1 LRIGHV
7 EQDDGAG
14 EVIKTPALDWLTLA
28 PSLALLAA
36 TLVSLL
42 SAVLVPERFRKNVS
56 WAACLAGYVGAF
68 ATAAVLFDRGANARA
83 VIANSLFRDRY
94 GALAAMVVAG
104 VGLLTALVYY
114 GERSSTDRYGERFA
128 LLASAGGGMILFAQS
143 ANLLTLFLGLEW
155 FSLSLY
161 VLCALERERPEAI
174 EAGFKYLI
182 VGGFSSAILVFGSAF
197 VYGAT
202 GTLNLA
208 QIAGKAP
215 SGNLLLLT
223 GLAMILTGFAFKAS
237 AAPFHT
243 WTPDVYQGAPTP
255 VSGFMAGATKA
266 VALVVALRVLTVSF
280 PEQEH
285 LWTSAAAVLAVA
297 SLVIGNLGALVQ
309 RDLKRMLAYSSIS
322 HAGFLLLAVTAA
334 SSLGTRALLF
344 YLIPYGAASVGVFA
358 LVALHEREQ
367 GEPATLDNLAG
378 FGWRR
383 PLSGIALWIFMLSFA
398 GFPLTGG
405 FVGKVYVFAAA
416 YQAGWTWLLVVGA
429 VATLVSLGYYLA
441 VVRAIYM
448 RPGLGE
454 KAVAGSAPPMRDRLL
469 SSAVFVAVVVTVGSF
484 FATQP
489 LIDLA
494 KHAASQLPF

>member
-1 LRIGHV
+1 
-7 EQDDGAG
+7 
-14 EVIKTPALDWLTLA
+14 VIKTPPIDWLTLA
-28 PSLALLAA
+28 PALALLAA
-36 TLVSLL
+36 TLASLMT
-42 SAVLVPERFRKNVS
+42 AVLVPERFRKNVS
-56 WAACLAGYVGAF
+56 WAACLAGYAGAL
-68 ATAAVLFDRGANARA
+68 AAAGVLFDRSAHAHA

-94 GALAAMVVAG
+94 GALAAMIVAG
-104 VGLLTALVYY
+104 VGLLTTLVYY
-114 GERSSTDRYGERFA
+114 GERSATDRFGERFA
-128 LLASAGGGMILFAQS
+128 LLASAGGGMIFFAQS

-155 FSLSLY
+155 FSISLY

-182 VGGFSSAILVFGSAF
+182 VGGFSSAIFVFGAAF
-197 VYGAT
+197 VYGAS

-208 QIAGKAP
+208 QIAGKAA
-215 SGNLLLLT
+215 SGDLLLLT
-223 GLAMILTGFAFKAS
+223 GLAMILTGFGFKAS

-280 PEQEH
+280 PDQEH
-285 LWTSAAAVLAVA
+285 LWTTAAAVLAVA
-297 SLVIGNLGALVQ
+297 SLVVGNLAALAQ

-334 SSLGTRALLF
+334 SSLGARALLY

-358 LVALHEREQ
+358 LAALHERER
-367 GEPATLDNLAG
+367 GEPTTLDNLAG

-383 PLSGIALWIFMLSFA
+383 PLHGIALWIFMLSFA

-429 VATLVSLGYYLA
+429 VATVVSLGYYLA

-448 RPGLGE
+448 RPGIDEHAGADGE
-454 KAVAGSAPPMRDRLL
+454 LPMLDRLL
-469 SSAVFVAVVVTVGSF
+469 SIAVFVATVITVGSF
-484 FATQP
+484 FAAQP
-489 LIDLA
+489 LINLA

>member
-1 LRIGHV
+1 M
-7 EQDDGAG
+7 
-14 EVIKTPALDWLTLA
+14 IKTPAIDWLTLA
-28 PSLALLAA
+28 PSLALVAA
-36 TLVSLL
+36 MIASLMA
-42 SAVLVPERFRKNVS
+42 AVLAPERWRKNLS
-56 WAACLAGYVGAF
+56 WAFCLVGYAGAF
-68 ATAAVLFDRGANARA
+68 AAAAILFDRGARA
-83 VIANSLFRDRY
+83 HTVIAGSLYRDRY

-104 VGLLTALVYY
+104 VGLLTTLVYY
-114 GERSSTDRYGERFA
+114 GERSSIDRFGERYA

-155 FSLSLY
+155 MSISLY

-182 VGGFSSAILVFGSAF
+182 VGGFSSAVLVFGAAF

-202 GTLNLA
+202 GTLNFA
-208 QIAGKAP
+208 QIAGKVP
-215 SGNLLLLT
+215 SGDLLLLT
-223 GLAMILTGFAFKAS
+223 GLAMVLTGFAFKAS

-266 VALVVALRVLTVSF
+266 VALVVALRLLTVSF
-280 PEQEH
+280 PDQEH
-285 LWTSAAAVLAVA
+285 LWTGTAAALAVA
-297 SLVIGNLGALVQ
+297 SLVVGNLGALVQ

-358 LVALHEREQ
+358 LVALHERET
-367 GEPATLDNLAG
+367 GEPTTLDNLAG

-416 YQAGWTWLLVVGA
+416 YQSGWTWLLVVGA
-429 VATLVSLGYYLA
+429 LATLVSLGYYLA

-448 RPGLGE
+448 RPGPNE
-454 KAVAGSAPPMRDRLL
+454 KATKTDTPLPLDRML

-494 KHAASQLPF
+494 KNAASQLPF

>member
-1 LRIGHV
+1 
-7 EQDDGAG
+7 
-14 EVIKTPALDWLTLA
+14 VIKTPAIDWLTLA
-28 PSLALLAA
+28 PALALVAA
-36 TLVSLL
+36 TIASLM
-42 SAVLVPERFRKNVS
+42 SAVLVPERWRKNVS
-56 WAACLAGYVGAF
+56 WFFCLAGYAGAF
-68 ATAAVLFDRGANARA
+68 AAAAILYDRSPHARS
-83 VIANSLFRDRY
+83 VIANALFRDRY
-94 GALAAMVVAG
+94 GALAAMIVTG
-104 VGLLTALVYY
+104 VGLLTTLVYY
-114 GERSSTDRYGERFA
+114 GEHSKGDRVGERFA
-128 LLASAGGGMILFAQS
+128 LLASAGGGMILFAQA

-155 FSLSLY
+155 LSISLY
-161 VLCALERERPEAI
+161 VLVALERERPEAI

-202 GTLNLA
+202 GTLELT
-208 QIAGKAP
+208 QIADKAP
-215 SGNLLLLT
+215 SGDLLLLT
-223 GLAMILTGFAFKAS
+223 GLAMIIVGFAFKAS
-237 AAPFHT
+237 VAPFHT
-243 WTPDVYQGAPTP
+243 WTPDVYQGAATP

-280 PEQEH
+280 PNQEH

-297 SLVIGNLGALVQ
+297 SLLVGNLGALVQ

-358 LVALHEREQ
+358 LAALHEREL
-367 GEPATLDNLAG
+367 GEPASLDNLAG

-416 YQAGWTWLLVVGA
+416 YQSGWTWLLIVGA
-429 VATLVSLGYYLA
+429 AATLVSLGYYLA

-448 RPGLGE
+448 HPAGE
-454 KAVAGSAPPMRDRLL
+454 KEAPEQGDLPLLDRMLSVAVCA
-469 SSAVFVAVVVTVGSF
+469 AVVVTVGSF

-494 KHAASQLPF
+494 KNAASQLLF

>member
-1 LRIGHV
+1 M
-7 EQDDGAG
+7 
-14 EVIKTPALDWLTLA
+14 IKTPAIDWLTLA
-28 PSLALLAA
+28 PALALVAA
-36 TLVSLL
+36 TIASLM
-42 SAVLVPERFRKNVS
+42 SAVLVPERWRRNVS
-56 WAACLAGYVGAF
+56 WFVCLAGYAGAF
-68 ATAAVLFDRGANARA
+68 AAAAILYDRSPHARSVVANA
-83 VIANSLFRDRY
+83 LFRDRY
-94 GALAAMVVAG
+94 GALAAMIVTG
-104 VGLLTALVYY
+104 VGLLTTLVFY
-114 GERSSTDRYGERFA
+114 GERSGADRAGERFA
-128 LLASAGGGMILFAQS
+128 LLASAGGGMILFAQA

-155 FSLSLY
+155 LSISLY
-161 VLCALERERPEAI
+161 VLVALERERPEAI

-202 GTLNLA
+202 GTLELA

-215 SGNLLLLT
+215 SGDLILLT
-223 GLAMILTGFAFKAS
+223 GLAMIIVGFAFKAS
-237 AAPFHT
+237 VAPFHT
-243 WTPDVYQGAPTP
+243 WTPDVYQGAATP

-266 VALVVALRVLTVSF
+266 VALVVALRVLTISF
-280 PEQEH
+280 PNQEH

-297 SLVIGNLGALVQ
+297 SLVVGNLGALVQ

-358 LVALHEREQ
+358 LAALHEREL
-367 GEPATLDNLAG
+367 GEPASLDNLAG

-416 YQAGWTWLLVVGA
+416 YQSGWTWLLIVGA
-429 VATLVSLGYYLA
+429 AATLVSLGYYLA

-448 RPGLGE
+448 HPPGE
-454 KAVAGSAPPMRDRLL
+454 KEAPEKSDLPLLDRMLSVAVCA
-469 SSAVFVAVVVTVGSF
+469 AVVVTVGSF

-494 KHAASQLPF
+494 KNAASQLPL

>member
-1 LRIGHV
+1 
-7 EQDDGAG
+7 
-14 EVIKTPALDWLTLA
+14 VIRTPAIDWLTLA

-36 TLVSLL
+36 TIASLM
-42 SAVLVPERFRKNVS
+42 SAVLVPERWRKNVS
-56 WAACLAGYVGAF
+56 WFFCLAGYASAF
-68 ATAAVLFDRGANARA
+68 AAAAILFDRSPHSRG
-83 VIANSLFRDRY
+83 VIANALFRDRY
-94 GALAAMVVAG
+94 GALAAMIVAG
-104 VGLLTALVYY
+104 VGLLTTLVYY
-114 GERSSTDRYGERFA
+114 GERSTVDRVGERFA

-155 FSLSLY
+155 LSISLY

-182 VGGFSSAILVFGSAF
+182 VGGFSSAILVFGAAF

-215 SGNLLLLT
+215 SGDLLLIT
-223 GLAMILTGFAFKAS
+223 GLAMILVGFAFKAS

-243 WTPDVYQGAPTP
+243 WTPDVYQGAATP

-266 VALVVALRVLTVSF
+266 VALLVALRVLSVSF
-280 PEQEH
+280 SAQEH

-297 SLVIGNLGALVQ
+297 SLVVGNLAALAQ

-322 HAGFLLLAVTAA
+322 HAGFLLFAITAA
-334 SSLGTRALLF
+334 SSLGTRALLY

-358 LVALHEREQ
+358 LAALHEREL

-405 FVGKVYVFAAA
+405 FVGKVYLFAAA
-416 YQAGWTWLLVVGA
+416 YRSGWTWLLIVGA

-448 RPGLGE
+448 RPDPDE
-454 KAVAGSAPPMRDRLL
+454 KIAAEEEPPLLDRMLSTAVLA
-469 SSAVFVAVVVTVGSF
+469 AVVVTVGSF
-484 FATQP
+484 FAAQP

-494 KHAASQLPF
+494 QHAASQLPL

>member
-1 LRIGHV
+1 M
-7 EQDDGAG
+7 
-14 EVIKTPALDWLTLA
+14 IKTPAIDWLTLA

-36 TLVSLL
+36 TLVSLM
-42 SAVLVPERFRKNVS
+42 SAVLVPERLRKNVS
-56 WAACLAGYVGAF
+56 WAACLAGYAGAF
-68 ATAAVLFDRGANARA
+68 AAAAVLFDRSANARA

-114 GERSSTDRYGERFA
+114 GERSSADRFGERFA
-128 LLASAGGGMILFAQS
+128 LLASAGGGMIFFAQS

-155 FSLSLY
+155 FSISLY

-182 VGGFSSAILVFGSAF
+182 VGGFSSAILVFGAAF

-208 QIAGKAP
+208 QIAGKVP
-215 SGNLLLLT
+215 SGDLLLLT
-223 GLAMILTGFAFKAS
+223 GLAMILTGFGFKAS

-280 PEQEH
+280 PDQEH

-297 SLVIGNLGALVQ
+297 SLVVGNLAALAQ

-334 SSLGTRALLF
+334 SSLGARALLY

-358 LVALHEREQ
+358 LAALHERER
-367 GEPATLDNLAG
+367 GEPTTLDNLAG

-383 PLSGIALWIFMLSFA
+383 PLHGIALWIFMLSFA

-416 YQAGWTWLLVVGA
+416 YQAGWTWLLIVGA

-448 RPGLGE
+448 RPGPDE
-454 KAVAGSAPPMRDRLL
+454 NASSDSEPPMPDRLL
-469 SSAVFVAVVVTVGSF
+469 SIAVLVATVITVGSF
-484 FATQP
+484 FAAQP

-494 KHAASQLPF
+494 KHATSQLPL

>member
-1 LRIGHV
+1 
-7 EQDDGAG
+7 
-14 EVIKTPALDWLTLA
+14 VIKTPAVDWLTLA

-36 TLVSLL
+36 TIAALS
-42 SAVLVPERFRKNVS
+42 SAVLVPERRRKNVS
-56 WAACLAGYVGAF
+56 WFFCLTGYAGAF
-68 ATAAVLFDRGANARA
+68 AAAAFLFDRSPHSRS
-83 VIANSLFRDRY
+83 VIANALFRDRY
-94 GALAAMVVAG
+94 GALAALIVAG
-104 VGLLTALVYY
+104 VGLLTTLVFY
-114 GERSSTDRYGERFA
+114 GERSTVDRVGERFA

-155 FSLSLY
+155 MSISLY

-215 SGNLLLLT
+215 SGDLLLIS
-223 GLAMILTGFAFKAS
+223 GLAMILVGFAFKAS

-243 WTPDVYQGAPTP
+243 WTPDVYQGAATP

-266 VALVVALRVLTVSF
+266 VALLVALRVLSLSF
-280 PEQEH
+280 SAQEH

-297 SLVIGNLGALVQ
+297 SLVVGNLAALAQ

-322 HAGFLLLAVTAA
+322 HAGFLLLAITAA
-334 SSLGTRALLF
+334 SSLGTRALLY

-358 LVALHEREQ
+358 LAALHEREL

-405 FVGKVYVFAAA
+405 FVGKVYLFAAA
-416 YQAGWTWLLVVGA
+416 YRSGWTWLIIVGVA
-429 VATLVSLGYYLA
+429 ATLVSLGYYLA

-448 RPGLGE
+448 RPDPDE
-454 KAVAGSAPPMRDRLL
+454 KAVAEEEALLLDRML
-469 SSAVFVAVVVTVGSF
+469 SIAVCAAVVVTVGSF
-484 FATQP
+484 FAAQP

-494 KHAASQLPF
+494 RHAAGQLPL

>member
-1 LRIGHV
+1 L
-7 EQDDGAG
+7 
-14 EVIKTPALDWLTLA
+14 IKTPAIDWLTLA

-36 TLVSLL
+36 TIASLL
-42 SAVLVPERFRKNVS
+42 SAVIVPERRRKDVS
-56 WAACLAGYVGAF
+56 WFFCLTGYAGAF
-68 ATAAVLFDRGANARA
+68 AAAAVLYDRSPHARA
-83 VIANSLFRDRY
+83 VVANALFRDRY
-94 GALAAMVVAG
+94 GALAAMIVAG
-104 VGLLTALVYY
+104 VGLLTTLVYY
-114 GERSSTDRYGERFA
+114 GERSATDRVGERFA
-128 LLASAGGGMILFAQS
+128 LLASAGGGMIFFAQS

-155 FSLSLY
+155 LSISLY
-161 VLCALERERPEAI
+161 VLCALERERPEAV

-215 SGNLLLLT
+215 SGDLLLIA
-223 GLAMILTGFAFKAS
+223 GLAMIIVGFAFKAS
-237 AAPFHT
+237 VAPFHT
-243 WTPDVYQGAPTP
+243 WTPDVYQGAATP

-266 VALVVALRVLTVSF
+266 VALLVALRVLTVSF
-280 PEQEH
+280 PAQEH

-297 SLVIGNLGALVQ
+297 SLVVGNLAALAQ

-334 SSLGTRALLF
+334 SSLGTRALLY

-358 LVALHEREQ
+358 LAALHEREL
-367 GEPATLDNLAG
+367 GEPASLDNLAG

-416 YQAGWTWLLVVGA
+416 YQSGWTWLLIVGA
-429 VATLVSLGYYLA
+429 LATLVSLGYYLA

-448 RPGLGE
+448 RPAAEE
-454 KAVAGSAPPMRDRLL
+454 KADAKDEPPLLDRMLSVAVLL
-469 SSAVFVAVVVTVGSF
+469 AVVVTVGSF

-494 KHAASQLPF
+494 THAASQLLL

>member
-1 LRIGHV
+1 MIR
-7 EQDDGAG
+7 
-14 EVIKTPALDWLTLA
+14 TPAIDWLTLA

-36 TLVSLL
+36 TIASLM
-42 SAVLVPERFRKNVS
+42 SAVLVPESWRKNVS
-56 WAACLAGYVGAF
+56 WLFCLTGYAGAF
-68 ATAAVLFDRGANARA
+68 AFAAVLFERSPHAHS
-83 VIANSLFRDRY
+83 VIANALFRDRY
-94 GALAAMVVAG
+94 GALAAMIVAG
-104 VGLLTALVYY
+104 VGLLTTLVYY
-114 GERSSTDRYGERFA
+114 GERSTVDRVGERFA

-155 FSLSLY
+155 LSISLY
-161 VLCALERERPEAI
+161 VLVALERERPEAI

-182 VGGFSSAILVFGSAF
+182 VGGFSSAILVFGAAF

-215 SGNLLLLT
+215 SGDLFLIT
-223 GLAMILTGFAFKAS
+223 GLAMILVGFAFKAS

-243 WTPDVYQGAPTP
+243 WTPDVYQGAATP

-266 VALVVALRVLTVSF
+266 VALLVALRVLSVSF
-280 PEQEH
+280 SAQEH
-285 LWTSAAAVLAVA
+285 LWTSAAAVLAVT
-297 SLVIGNLGALVQ
+297 SLVVGNLAALAQ

-322 HAGFLLLAVTAA
+322 HAGFLLFAITAA
-334 SSLGTRALLF
+334 SSLGARALLF

-358 LVALHEREQ
+358 LAALHEREL

-405 FVGKVYVFAAA
+405 FVGKVYLFAAA
-416 YQAGWTWLLVVGA
+416 YQAGWTWLLIVGA

-448 RPGLGE
+448 RPAGDE
-454 KAVAGSAPPMRDRLL
+454 KAAASEEPPLVDRML
-469 SSAVFVAVVVTVGSF
+469 STAVIAAVVVTVGSF

-494 KHAASQLPF
+494 RHAASQLPL

>member
-1 LRIGHV
+1 M
-7 EQDDGAG
+7 
-14 EVIKTPALDWLTLA
+14 IKTPALDWLTLA

-36 TLVSLL
+36 TIASLL
-42 SAVLVPERFRKNVS
+42 VAVLVPERRRKIFA
-56 WAACLAGYVGAF
+56 WLFCLAGYAGAL
-68 ATAAVLFDRGANARA
+68 AAAAVLFDRSPDAHG
-83 VIANSLFRDRY
+83 VIANALFRDRY
-94 GALAAMVVAG
+94 GALAAMIAAG
-104 VGLLTALVYY
+104 VGLLTTLVYY
-114 GERSSTDRYGERFA
+114 GERSTVDRVGERFA

-155 FSLSLY
+155 MSISLY
-161 VLCALERERPEAI
+161 VLCALERERPEAV

-215 SGNLLLLT
+215 SGDLLLLT
-223 GLAMILTGFAFKAS
+223 GLAMIIVGFAFKAS

-243 WTPDVYQGAPTP
+243 WTPDVYQGAATP

-266 VALVVALRVLTVSF
+266 MALVVALRVLTISF
-280 PEQEH
+280 PDQEH
-285 LWTSAAAVLAVA
+285 LWTGAAAVLAVA
-297 SLVIGNLGALVQ
+297 SLVVGNLGALVQ

-322 HAGFLLLAVTAA
+322 HAGFLLIALTAA
-334 SSLGTRALLF
+334 SSLGARALLF
-344 YLIPYGAASVGVFA
+344 YLIPYGAASVGAFA
-358 LVALHEREQ
+358 LIALHEREL
-367 GEPATLDNLAG
+367 GEPATLDNIAG

-383 PLSGIALWIFMLSFA
+383 PLNGIALWIFMLSFA

-416 YQAGWTWLLVVGA
+416 YKSGWIWLIIVG
-429 VATLVSLGYYLA
+429 VLATLVSLGYYLA

-448 RPGLGE
+448 RPGLE
-454 KAVAGSAPPMRDRLL
+454 KEAAAKDRSAAARSHAFERCHSWR
-469 SSAVFVAVVVTVGSF
+469 SS
-484 FATQP
+484 
-489 LIDLA
+489 
-494 KHAASQLPF
+494 

>member
-1 LRIGHV
+1 
-7 EQDDGAG
+7 
-14 EVIKTPALDWLTLA
+14 VIKTPAIDWLTLA

-36 TLVSLL
+36 TIASLMA
-42 SAVLVPERFRKNVS
+42 AVLVPERWRKNVS
-56 WAACLAGYVGAF
+56 WFFCLAGYASAF
-68 ATAAVLFDRGANARA
+68 AAAAVLFERSPHAHG
-83 VIANSLFRDRY
+83 VIANALFRDRY
-94 GALAAMVVAG
+94 GALAAMIVSG
-104 VGLLTALVYY
+104 VGLLTTLVYY
-114 GERSSTDRYGERFA
+114 GERSTVDRVGERFA
-128 LLASAGGGMILFAQS
+128 LLASAGGGMIFFAQS

-155 FSLSLY
+155 LSISLY
-161 VLCALERERPEAI
+161 VLCAIERERPEAV

-197 VYGAT
+197 VYGAS

-208 QIAGKAP
+208 QIAGKVP
-215 SGNLLLLT
+215 SGDLLLVT
-223 GLAMILTGFAFKAS
+223 GLAMILVGFAFKAS
-237 AAPFHT
+237 VAPFHT
-243 WTPDVYQGAPTP
+243 WTPDVYQGAATP

-280 PEQEH
+280 PNQEH
-285 LWTSAAAVLAVA
+285 LWTGAAAVLAVA
-297 SLVIGNLGALVQ
+297 SLLVGNLGALVQ

-334 SSLGTRALLF
+334 SSLGTRALLY

-358 LVALHEREQ
+358 LVALHEREL

-383 PLSGIALWIFMLSFA
+383 PLNGIALWIFMLSFA

-416 YQAGWTWLLVVGA
+416 YQAGWTWLLIVGA

-441 VVRAIYM
+441 VIRAIYM
-448 RPGLGE
+448 RPGPDE
-454 KAVAGSAPPMRDRLL
+454 KAATAEEPPLLDRML
-469 SSAVFVAVVVTVGSF
+469 STAVLAAVVVTVGSF
-484 FATQP
+484 FAAQP

-494 KHAASQLPF
+494 QHAASQLPL

>member
-1 LRIGHV
+1 
-7 EQDDGAG
+7 
-14 EVIKTPALDWLTLA
+14 VIKTPAIDWLTLA

-36 TLVSLL
+36 TIASLMA
-42 SAVLVPERFRKNVS
+42 AVLVPERWRKNVS
-56 WAACLAGYVGAF
+56 WFFCLAGYASAF
-68 ATAAVLFDRGANARA
+68 TAAAVLFERSPHAHG
-83 VIANSLFRDRY
+83 VIANALFRDRY
-94 GALAAMVVAG
+94 GALAAMIVSG
-104 VGLLTALVYY
+104 VGLLTTLVYY
-114 GERSSTDRYGERFA
+114 GERSTVDRVGERFA
-128 LLASAGGGMILFAQS
+128 LLASAGGGMIFFAQS

-155 FSLSLY
+155 LSISLY
-161 VLCALERERPEAI
+161 VLCALERERPEAV

-197 VYGAT
+197 VYGAS

-208 QIAGKAP
+208 QIAGKVP
-215 SGNLLLLT
+215 SGDLLLVT
-223 GLAMILTGFAFKAS
+223 GLAMILVGFAFKAS
-237 AAPFHT
+237 VAPFHA
-243 WTPDVYQGAPTP
+243 WTPDVYQGAATP

-280 PEQEH
+280 PNQEH
-285 LWTSAAAVLAVA
+285 LWTGAAAVLAVA
-297 SLVIGNLGALVQ
+297 SLLVGNLGALVQ

-334 SSLGTRALLF
+334 SSLGTRALLY

-358 LVALHEREQ
+358 LVALHEREL

-383 PLSGIALWIFMLSFA
+383 PLNGIALWIFMLSFA

-416 YQAGWTWLLVVGA
+416 YQAGWTWLLIVGA

-441 VVRAIYM
+441 VIRAIYM
-448 RPGLGE
+448 RPGPDE
-454 KAVAGSAPPMRDRLL
+454 KAAATEEPPLLDRML
-469 SSAVFVAVVVTVGSF
+469 STAVLAAVVVTVGSF
-484 FATQP
+484 FAAQP

-494 KHAASQLPF
+494 QHAASQLPL

>member
-1 LRIGHV
+1 
-7 EQDDGAG
+7 
-14 EVIKTPALDWLTLA
+14 VINTPAIDWLALA
-28 PSLALLAA
+28 PSLALIAA
-36 TLVSLL
+36 MIGALMA
-42 SAVLVPERFRKNVS
+42 AVLVPERWRRNVS
-56 WAACLAGYVGAF
+56 WFFCLAGYAGAF
-68 ATAAVLFDRGANARA
+68 AFAAVLFERSPHAHA
-83 VIANSLFRDRY
+83 VIANALFRDRY
-94 GALAAMVVAG
+94 GALAAMVVSG

-114 GERSSTDRYGERFA
+114 GEHSKLDRVGERFA
-128 LLASAGGGMILFAQS
+128 LLASAGGGMILFAQA
-143 ANLLTLFLGLEW
+143 ANLLTLFLGLEGL
-155 FSLSLY
+155 SISLY
-161 VLCALERERPEAI
+161 VLVALERERPEAI

-215 SGNLLLLT
+215 SGDLLLLT
-223 GLAMILTGFAFKAS
+223 GLAMIIVGFAFKAS
-237 AAPFHT
+237 VAPFHT
-243 WTPDVYQGAPTP
+243 WTPDVYQGAATP

-280 PEQEH
+280 PNQEH

-297 SLVIGNLGALVQ
+297 SLVVGNLGALVQ

-344 YLIPYGAASVGVFA
+344 YLIPYGAASVGAFA
-358 LVALHEREQ
+358 LIALHEREL

-429 VATLVSLGYYLA
+429 LATLVSLGYYLA

-448 RPGLGE
+448 RPAAEEEAAAKEG
-454 KAVAGSAPPMRDRLL
+454 PPLLDRML
-469 SSAVFVAVVVTVGSF
+469 SSAVCLAVVVTVGSF
-484 FATQP
+484 FAAQP

-494 KHAASQLPF
+494 RHAASQLLF

>member
-1 LRIGHV
+1 
-7 EQDDGAG
+7 
-14 EVIKTPALDWLTLA
+14 VIRTPAIDWLTLA

-36 TLVSLL
+36 TIASLM
-42 SAVLVPERFRKNVS
+42 SAVLVPERWRKNVS
-56 WAACLAGYVGAF
+56 WFFCLTGYASAF
-68 ATAAVLFDRGANARA
+68 AAAAILFDRSPHSRG
-83 VIANSLFRDRY
+83 VIANALFRDRY
-94 GALAAMVVAG
+94 GALAAMIVTG
-104 VGLLTALVYY
+104 VGLLTTLVYY
-114 GERSSTDRYGERFA
+114 GERSTVDRVGERFA

-155 FSLSLY
+155 LSISLY

-182 VGGFSSAILVFGSAF
+182 VGGFSSAILVFGAAF

-215 SGNLLLLT
+215 SGDLLLIT
-223 GLAMILTGFAFKAS
+223 GLAMILVGFAFKAS

-243 WTPDVYQGAPTP
+243 WTPDVYQGAATP

-266 VALVVALRVLTVSF
+266 VALLVALRVLSVSF
-280 PEQEH
+280 SAQEH

-297 SLVIGNLGALVQ
+297 SLVVGNLAALAQ

-322 HAGFLLLAVTAA
+322 HAGFLLFAITAA
-334 SSLGTRALLF
+334 SSLGTRALLY

-358 LVALHEREQ
+358 LAALHEREL

-405 FVGKVYVFAAA
+405 FVGKVYLFAAA
-416 YQAGWTWLLVVGA
+416 YRSGWTWLLIVGA

-448 RPGLGE
+448 RPDPDE
-454 KAVAGSAPPMRDRLL
+454 KIAAEEEPPLLDRML
-469 SSAVFVAVVVTVGSF
+469 STAVFAAVVVTVGSF
-484 FATQP
+484 FAVQP

-494 KHAASQLPF
+494 KHAASQLPL

>member
-1 LRIGHV
+1 
-7 EQDDGAG
+7 
-14 EVIKTPALDWLTLA
+14 VIKTPAIDWLALA

-36 TLVSLL
+36 TLASLM

-56 WAACLAGYVGAF
+56 WAFCLAGYAGAF
-68 ATAAVLFDRGANARA
+68 AAAAVLYDRSANAHA

-94 GALAAMVVAG
+94 GALAAMIVAG

-114 GERSSTDRYGERFA
+114 GERSSADRFGERFA
-128 LLASAGGGMILFAQS
+128 LLASAGGGMIFFAQS

-155 FSLSLY
+155 LSISLY

-182 VGGFSSAILVFGSAF
+182 VGGFSSAIFVFGAAF

-202 GTLNLA
+202 GTLNLT
-208 QIAGKAP
+208 QITGKAA
-215 SGNLLLLT
+215 SGNLVLLT

-237 AAPFHT
+237 AAPFHA
-243 WTPDVYQGAPTP
+243 WTPDVYEGAPTP

-280 PEQEH
+280 PDQEH

-297 SLVIGNLGALVQ
+297 SLVVGNLAALAQ

-334 SSLGTRALLF
+334 SSLGARALLY

-358 LVALHEREQ
+358 LAALHERER
-367 GEPATLDNLAG
+367 GEPTTLDNLAG

-383 PLSGIALWIFMLSFA
+383 PLHGIALWIFMLSFA

-416 YQAGWTWLLVVGA
+416 YRAGWTWLLIVGA

-441 VVRAIYM
+441 VIRAIYM
-448 RPGLGE
+448 RPAPDE
-454 KAVAGSAPPMRDRLL
+454 KAATNEGPPLLDRML
-469 SSAVFVAVVVTVGSF
+469 STAVFVAIVVTVGSF
-484 FATQP
+484 FAAQP
-489 LIDLA
+489 LINLA
-494 KHAASQLPF
+494 RHAASQLPL

>member
-1 LRIGHV
+1 M
-7 EQDDGAG
+7 
-14 EVIKTPALDWLTLA
+14 IKTPAIDWLTLA
-28 PSLALLAA
+28 PSLALVAA
-36 TLVSLL
+36 MIASLMA
-42 SAVLVPERFRKNVS
+42 AVLAPERRRKNLS
-56 WAACLAGYVGAF
+56 WAFCLVGYAGAF
-68 ATAAVLFDRGANARA
+68 AAAAILFDRGARA
-83 VIANSLFRDRY
+83 HTVIANSLFRDRY

-104 VGLLTALVYY
+104 VGLLTTLVYY
-114 GERSSTDRYGERFA
+114 GERSSIDRFGERYA

-155 FSLSLY
+155 MSISLY

-182 VGGFSSAILVFGSAF
+182 VGGFSSAVLVFGSAF

-202 GTLNLA
+202 GTLNFV
-208 QIAGKAP
+208 QIAGKVP
-215 SGNLLLLT
+215 SGDLLLLT
-223 GLAMILTGFAFKAS
+223 GLAMILTGFAFKVS

-266 VALVVALRVLTVSF
+266 VALVVALRLLTVSF
-280 PEQEH
+280 PDQEH

-297 SLVIGNLGALVQ
+297 SLVVGNLGALVQ

-358 LVALHEREQ
+358 LVALHERET
-367 GEPATLDNLAG
+367 GEPTTLDNLAG

-416 YQAGWTWLLVVGA
+416 YQAGWTWLLIVGA
-429 VATLVSLGYYLA
+429 LASLVSLGYYLA

-448 RPGLGE
+448 RPAPDE
-454 KAVAGSAPPMRDRLL
+454 KATKTDTPPHLDRML

>member
-1 LRIGHV
+1 
-7 EQDDGAG
+7 
-14 EVIKTPALDWLTLA
+14 VIRTPSIDWLTLA

-36 TLVSLL
+36 TIAALM
-42 SAVLVPERFRKNVS
+42 SAVLVPERWRKNVS
-56 WAACLAGYVGAF
+56 WAFCLAGYAGAF
-68 ATAAVLFDRGANARA
+68 AAAALLFERSGKAHA
-83 VIANSLFRDRY
+83 VIASSLFRDRY

-114 GERSSTDRYGERFA
+114 GERSATDRFGERFA
-128 LLASAGGGMILFAQS
+128 LLASAGGGMIFFAQS

-155 FSLSLY
+155 MSISLY
-161 VLCALERERPEAI
+161 VLCALERERSEAI

-182 VGGFSSAILVFGSAF
+182 VGGFSSAIFVFGAAF

-215 SGNLLLLT
+215 SGDLLLLT
-223 GLAMILTGFAFKAS
+223 GLAMLLTGFAFKAS
-237 AAPFHT
+237 AAPFHI

-266 VALVVALRVLTVSF
+266 VALLVALRVLSLSF
-280 PEQEH
+280 PDQEH
-285 LWTSAAAVLAVA
+285 LWTSAAAALAVA
-297 SLVIGNLGALVQ
+297 SLVVGNLGALAQ

-334 SSLGTRALLF
+334 SSLGTRALLY

-358 LVALHEREQ
+358 LAALHEREL

-383 PLSGIALWIFMLSFA
+383 PLHGIALWIFMLSFA

-416 YQAGWTWLLVVGA
+416 YEAGWTWLIVVGVA
-429 VATLVSLGYYLA
+429 ATLVSLGYYLA

-448 RPGLGE
+448 RPGPDE
-454 KAVAGSAPPMRDRLL
+454 KKEADSELPMLDRLL
-469 SSAVFVAVVVTVGSF
+469 STAVFAATVVTVGSF
-484 FATQP
+484 FAAQP
-489 LIDLA
+489 LIDLV
-494 KHAASQLPF
+494 KHAASQLPL

>member
-1 LRIGHV
+1 MYVLP
-7 EQDDGAG
+7 
-14 EVIKTPALDWLTLA
+14 PAPA
-28 PSLALLAA
+28 K
-36 TLVSLL
+36 VSLL
-42 SAVLVPERFRKNVS
+42 LPA
-56 WAACLAGYVGAF
+56 
-68 ATAAVLFDRGANARA
+68 
-83 VIANSLFRDRY
+83 
-94 GALAAMVVAG
+94 
-104 VGLLTALVYY
+104 
-114 GERSSTDRYGERFA
+114 
-128 LLASAGGGMILFAQS
+128 
-143 ANLLTLFLGLEW
+143 
-155 FSLSLY
+155 
-161 VLCALERERPEAI
+161 
-174 EAGFKYLI
+174 
-182 VGGFSSAILVFGSAF
+182 
-197 VYGAT
+197 
-202 GTLNLA
+202 
-208 QIAGKAP
+208 
-215 SGNLLLLT
+215 
-223 GLAMILTGFAFKAS
+223 
-237 AAPFHT
+237 
-243 WTPDVYQGAPTP
+243 TP

-280 PEQEH
+280 PNQEH

-344 YLIPYGAASVGVFA
+344 YLIPYGAASVGAFA
-358 LVALHEREQ
+358 LIALHEREL

-429 VATLVSLGYYLA
+429 IATLVSLGYYLA

-448 RPGLGE
+448 RPAAEEEAAAKEG
-454 KAVAGSAPPMRDRLL
+454 PPLLDRML
-469 SSAVFVAVVVTVGSF
+469 SSAVCLAVVVTVGSF
-484 FATQP
+484 FAAQP

-494 KHAASQLPF
+494 RHAASQLLF

>member
-1 LRIGHV
+1 
-7 EQDDGAG
+7 
-14 EVIKTPALDWLTLA
+14 VIKTPAIDWLTLA
-28 PSLALLAA
+28 PSLALAAA
-36 TLVSLL
+36 TICSLMA
-42 SAVLVPERFRKNVS
+42 AVLVPERWRKNAS
-56 WAACLAGYVGAF
+56 WVFCLAGYAGAF
-68 ATAAVLFDRGANARA
+68 AAAAVLFDRSPHAHS
-83 VIANSLFRDRY
+83 VIANALFRDRY
-94 GALAAMVVAG
+94 GALAAMIVCG
-104 VGLLTALVYY
+104 VGLLTTLVYY
-114 GERSSTDRYGERFA
+114 GERSANDRIGERFA
-128 LLASAGGGMILFAQS
+128 LLASAGGGLIFFAQS

-155 FSLSLY
+155 LSISLY

-202 GTLNLA
+202 GTLNLT
-208 QIAGKAP
+208 QIAGKVP
-215 SGNLLLLT
+215 SGDLLLIA
-223 GLAMILTGFAFKAS
+223 GLAMIIVGFAFKAS
-237 AAPFHT
+237 AAPFHA
-243 WTPDVYQGAPTP
+243 WTPDVYQGAATP

-266 VALVVALRVLTVSF
+266 VALLVALRVLTVSF
-280 PEQEH
+280 PDQER

-297 SLVIGNLGALVQ
+297 SLVVGNLGALVQ
-309 RDLKRMLAYSSIS
+309 RDLKRMMAYSSIS

-358 LVALHEREQ
+358 LAALHEREL

-416 YQAGWTWLLVVGA
+416 YRAGWTWLLIVGA
-429 VATLVSLGYYLA
+429 VATVVSLGYYLA

-448 RPGLGE
+448 RPASDE
-454 KAVAGSAPPMRDRLL
+454 KTATRNGQPLLDRML
-469 SSAVFVAVVVTVGSF
+469 STAVFAAVVVTVGSF
-484 FATQP
+484 FAVQP

-494 KHAASQLPF
+494 RHAASQLPL